1 MKQQLARLQDH
12 LLESE
17 ENHTHQILAADKRAE
32 DLQAAYDDLLQQKE
46 RVEADRA
53 AELAHV
59 QEQLRAL
66 QMQFTARTDEH
77 DGAEQRILA
86 LERELEHERQAAQKL
101 QSVLAAFD
109 DEKSAAVHALASKH
123 DHELAARDETIRLV
137 QQRLSQVE
145 QEKIELGKQLD
156 EVSSELAQRHTE
168 QGLVESLRTESA
180 RLKAHM
186 GDLQSEL
193 EEARTKLDALG
204 IDKTLLQNAITQY
217 FTTDSKAMRQDVLRV
232 ISDICDFNDELK
244 AKAGL
249 IPRKGLFGLFSS
261 APTTTSS
268 SSSASA
274 SSPAARAR
282 GARAADGREDS
293 DDSLSHQFVN
303 FLLREVKQA
312 PI

>member
-1 MKQQLARLQDH
+1 M
-12 LLESE
+12 
-17 ENHTHQILAADKRAE
+17 
-32 DLQAAYDDLLQQKE
+32 
-46 RVEADRA
+46 
-53 AELAHV
+53 
-59 QEQLRAL
+59 
-66 QMQFTARTDEH
+66 
-77 DGAEQRILA
+77 
-86 LERELEHERQAAQKL
+86 
-101 QSVLAAFD
+101 
-109 DEKSAAVHALASKH
+109 
-123 DHELAARDETIRLV
+123 
-137 QQRLSQVE
+137 
-145 QEKIELGKQLD
+145 
-156 EVSSELAQRHTE
+156 
-168 QGLVESLRTESA
+168 ESLRTESA